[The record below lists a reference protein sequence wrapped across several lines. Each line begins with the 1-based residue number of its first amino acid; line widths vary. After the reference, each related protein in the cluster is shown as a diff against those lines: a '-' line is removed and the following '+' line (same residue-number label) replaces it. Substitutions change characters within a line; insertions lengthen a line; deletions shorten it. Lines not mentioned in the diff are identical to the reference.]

1 VSSIQKRPNGK
12 WRARYRDD
20 QGKEHSRHF
29 DRKVDAQR
37 HLDAVTASLLT
48 GTYVDPTSGKV
59 TLASFFDDW
68 SSRQVWAP
76 ATLRTA
82 RNAVKGCTFRD
93 VPLDR
98 VRRSHVET
106 WVKSMTT
113 TMQPSTIATRMRFV
127 RGVLRGA
134 VRDQVLGTDP
144 SAGVVLPRQRRAE
157 HRMVIPT
164 SEQVG
169 WLLEAVEEAYRPFI
183 AVCAFAGL
191 RIGEA
196 AGLQVGDVDFLRR
209 TLHVQRQAQNNG
221 GVVEVS
227 APKAGSERVVS
238 IPDELATLLA
248 QHVERIG
255 VFGDERWLFPGA
267 PPTPAS
273 LRYWF
278 GRAASASGVDG
289 LTPHDL
295 RHYFAS
301 GLIASGCDVVTV
313 QRALGHAQATVT
325 LNTYSHLWPTAE
337 DKTRTAAAGLM
348 RAALESLA
356 DSSRTGEP
364 ATAADTSS

>member
-1 VSSIQKRPNGK
+1 MASIQKRSNGK

-20 QGKEHSRHF
+20 EGKEHARHF
-29 DRKVDAQR
+29 DRKVDAQQ
-37 HLDAVTASLLT
+37 HLDKVNAAILT
-48 GTYVDPTSGKV
+48 GTYVDPASGKV

-76 ATLRTA
+76 ATLRSA
-82 RNAVKGCTFRD
+82 KNAVKGCSFRD

-98 VRRSHVET
+98 VRRSHVES
-106 WVKSMTT
+106 WVKSMTA
-113 TMQPSTIATRMRFV
+113 TMQPSTITTRMRFV

-134 VRDQVLGTDP
+134 VRDQVLAVDP

-157 HRMVIPT
+157 HRMTIPT

-169 WLLEAVEEAYRPFI
+169 WLLEAVEAPYRPFI
-183 AVCAFAGL
+183 AACAFAGL

-196 AGLQVGDVDFLRR
+196 AGLQVGDIDFLRR

-227 APKAGSERVVS
+227 PPKSGSERVVS
-238 IPDELATLLA
+238 IPDELVTMFA
-248 QHVERIG
+248 QHVERVG
-255 VFGDERWLFPGA
+255 VFGEDGWLFPGA

-278 GRAASASGVDG
+278 GRASDEAG
-289 LTPHDL
+289 LAGISPHDL

-337 DKTRTAAAGLM
+337 DRTRTAAAGLM
-348 RAALESLA
+348 RAALEPRA
-356 DSSRTGEP
+356 DSLRTDEP
-364 ATAADTSS
+364 TTAVEASK

>member
-1 VSSIQKRPNGK
+1 MASIQKRPNGK

-20 QGKEHSRHF
+20 EGREHSRHF
-29 DRKVDAQR
+29 ARRQDAQQ
-37 HLDAVTASLLT
+37 HLDKVNAALLT
-48 GTYVDPTSGKV
+48 GTYVDPKSGKV
-59 TLASFFDDW
+59 TLESFFQDW
-68 SSRQVWAP
+68 SARQVWAP

-82 RNAVKGCTFRD
+82 KNAVKGCTFRD

-98 VRRSHVET
+98 VKRSHVES
-106 WVKSMTT
+106 WVKSMTA
-113 TMQPSTIATRMRFV
+113 TMQPSTITTRMRYV

-134 VRDQVLGTDP
+134 VRDQVLAVDP

-157 HRMVIPT
+157 HRMTIPT

-169 WLLEAVEEAYRPFI
+169 WLIEAAEEAYRPFI

-209 TLHVQRQAQNNG
+209 TIHVQRQAQNNG

-227 APKAGSERVVS
+227 SPKSGSERVVS
-238 IPDELATLLA
+238 VPDELTAMLA
-248 QHVERIG
+248 QHVQRTG
-255 VFGDERWLFPGA
+255 LFGDDGWMFPGA

-278 GRAASASGVDG
+278 GRAAADAGVEG
-289 LTPHDL
+289 LSPHDL

-313 QRALGHAQATVT
+313 QRALGHAKATVT
-325 LNTYSHLWPTAE
+325 LDTYAHLWPTAE
-337 DKTRTAAAGLM
+337 DRTRTAAAGLM
-348 RAALESLA
+348 RAALEPLA
-356 DSSRTGEP
+356 DSSRTGES
-364 ATAADTSS
+364 ATAAEASK